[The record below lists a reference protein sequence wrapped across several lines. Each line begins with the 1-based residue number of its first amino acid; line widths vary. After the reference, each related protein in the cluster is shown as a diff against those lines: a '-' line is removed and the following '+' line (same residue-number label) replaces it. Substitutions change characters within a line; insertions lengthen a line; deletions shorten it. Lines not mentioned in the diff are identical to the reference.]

1 MFDYIKGSL
10 VFSHA
15 EEAVIETHGVGYRL
29 LISAKT
35 HQKLPQEGHQA
46 TLFISSV
53 IREDSH
59 RYFGFLTR
67 DDRNFFEMLI
77 EFSGIG
83 PKTALSI
90 LGHFDPSEL
99 VDAAACGDVVKISKV
114 PGVGKKTAEKLVIE
128 LKGKN
133 LKIAPSLGNLLP
145 KSSKAQ
151 DALAALLQLGFAY
164 PHAQKAISEVLGE
177 SSQELSLSDVITAS
191 LQRIRK

>member
-1 MFDYIKGSL
+1 MFDFIKGIL
-10 VFSHA
+10 AFSSP
-15 EEAVIETHGVGYRL
+15 EEGVIETHGVGYRL
-29 LISAKT
+29 CISART
-35 HQKLPQEGHQA
+35 HQKLPQEGQNA
-46 TLFISSV
+46 ILYVSSV

-90 LGHFDPSEL
+90 LGQFDPSEL
-99 VDAAACGDVVKISKV
+99 LDAAACGDVNKISKV

-133 LKIAPSLGNLLP
+133 LKLAPSLGQSLP
-145 KSSKAQ
+145 KNSKAQ
-151 DALAALLQLGFAY
+151 DALSALLQLGFAY
-164 PHAQKAISEVLGE
+164 PNAQKAILEVLEGE
-177 SSQELSLSDVITAS
+177 GSNLSLSDVITAS